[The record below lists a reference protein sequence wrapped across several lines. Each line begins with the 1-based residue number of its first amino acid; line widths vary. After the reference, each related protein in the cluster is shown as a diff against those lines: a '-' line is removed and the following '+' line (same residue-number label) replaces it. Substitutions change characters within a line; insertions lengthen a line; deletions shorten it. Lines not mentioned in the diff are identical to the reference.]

1 MHTHECD
8 FLEIITLTDDTDH
21 LAFIISNGKCSNV
34 IACHAF
40 HSVVDRRRCRYL
52 EVDIQIT
59 ALNERVRNVWR
70 VGEEFTFWTAE
81 DAVSLRGST
90 LFEENPRTR
99 RAATEPALK
108 PIDLEDCRRS
118 MGSLDGAGQ
127 RRDRVKWGAVEVP
140 YCATILCSCYWN
152 TGTTARRTPVLLW
165 VLLLCYYSSRSNMS
179 NSIY

>member
-118 MGSLDGAGQ
+118 M
-127 RRDRVKWGAVEVP
+127 E
-140 YCATILCSCYWN
+140 CSDEIRQKSEGC
-152 TGTTARRTPVLLW
+152 
-165 VLLLCYYSSRSNMS
+165 S
-179 NSIY
+179 